1 MQKIWHKWWQ
11 WGQTLVTRVLI
22 ANMILVLSPI
32 NLDFL
37 ILTHRLSPPWTRYK
51 VLPDHKAGLA
61 ALPDREGVGNA
72 GHHTLPFSILPHKAH
87 THTHAHAHAH
97 AHTYTHTREKCSSA
111 DGKAV
116 DGRDQS
122 RSRLVWLLVYQRFL
136 LFRICTERWGPTRH
150 SWSLLSPCTFFSASC
165 LIILS
170 FFRRKQIL
178 YFICVMPRMG
188 KDTGVKGATRVC

>member
-11 WGQTLVTRVLI
+11 WGQILVTRVLI

-87 THTHAHAHAH
+87 THIHTRT
-97 AHTYTHTREKCSSA
+97 HTYTHTHTGEVQQRGRKGRRRAGPIPVPPCLAPRLPAFPPVPNMHGTHLVRLA
-111 DGKAV
+111 DKTG
-116 DGRDQS
+116 
-122 RSRLVWLLVYQRFL
+122 
-136 LFRICTERWGPTRH
+136 H
-150 SWSLLSPCTFFSASC
+150 SWSLLSPCTFFSALC
-165 LIILS
+165 LILS
-170 FFRRKQIL
+170 FF
-178 YFICVMPRMG
+178 
-188 KDTGVKGATRVC
+188 

>member
-1 MQKIWHKWWQ
+1 M
-11 WGQTLVTRVLI
+11 VTRVLI

-87 THTHAHAHAH
+87 VHIHTHA
-97 AHTYTHTREKCSSA
+97 HTREKCSGA

-136 LFRICTERWGPTRH
+136 LSRICTEHIWGGAGDRTE
-150 SWSLLSPCTFFSASC
+150 
-165 LIILS
+165 ILS
-170 FFRRKQIL
+170 VSML
-178 YFICVMPRMG
+178 
-188 KDTGVKGATRVC
+188 

>member
-1 MQKIWHKWWQ
+1 M
-11 WGQTLVTRVLI
+11 VTRVLI

-87 THTHAHAHAH
+87 THTHAR
-97 AHTYTHTREKCSSA
+97 THTGEVQQRGRKGRRRAGPIPVPPCLAPRLPAFPPVPNMHGTVRA
-111 DGKAV
+111 DKTFLIFAV
-116 DGRDQS
+116 P
-122 RSRLVWLLVYQRFL
+122 VYI
-136 LFRICTERWGPTRH
+136 LFSIVLNNTQ
-150 SWSLLSPCTFFSASC
+150 FF
-165 LIILS
+165 
-170 FFRRKQIL
+170 
-178 YFICVMPRMG
+178 
-188 KDTGVKGATRVC
+188 